1 MFVRDYMVTKVV
13 TIPPDA
19 SFNDA
24 VKTMRIHGIRR
35 LPVVEGGKLL
45 GLVTESHFRELGA
58 KEGSASYRYYLVSK
72 EKVSHIMIKNV
83 ITVSPDTTIEECAA
97 LANEHSIGT
106 FPVIEKG
113 RIVGIMTSTDLF
125 KILTGVLGFDKPGT
139 RIRVIGDYEDRPL
152 SKVPELVC
160 QHRVRIQSMFP
171 IVTAD
176 GNRTDLILHLG
187 IDDPQEI
194 SSDLE
199 ARGYTLEL
207 RPH

>member
-1 MFVRDYMVTKVV
+1 
-13 TIPPDA
+13 
-19 SFNDA
+19 
-24 VKTMRIHGIRR
+24 MRIHRIRR

-97 LANEHSIGT
+97 LASEHNIGT

-113 RIVGIMTSTDLF
+113 RIVGIITSTDLF
-125 KILTGVLGFDKPGT
+125 KILTRVLGFDKSGT
-139 RIRVIGDYEDRPL
+139 RIRIIGDYEDKPL
-152 SKVPELVC
+152 SEVPKLLC
-160 QHRVRIQSMFP
+160 QHGVRVQSMFP
-171 IVTAD
+171 FITAD

-194 SSDLE
+194 LNYLE
-199 ARGYTLEL
+199 ARGYTLEI